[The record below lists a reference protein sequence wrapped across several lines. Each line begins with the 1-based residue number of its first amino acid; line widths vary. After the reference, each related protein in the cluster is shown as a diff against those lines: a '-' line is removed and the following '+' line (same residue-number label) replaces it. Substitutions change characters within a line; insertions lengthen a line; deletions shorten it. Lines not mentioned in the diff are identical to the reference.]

1 MVNYLVSQAR
11 QRVREWLVR
20 QMKKFEK
27 QERREKREGGGCC
40 KRERKGGSHPLFTH
54 SSIPTPFFS
63 IRSPNSF
70 LILSFLLFSG
80 STLFSPFIRSQEFFF
95 HASFN
100 ESLKTFEWLHKHTN
114 DHLNVRWKERKN
126 LLTNPIQFN

>member
-11 QRVREWLVR
+11 QRDRGWLTR
-20 QMKKFEK
+20 QMKKLK
-27 QERREKREGGGCC
+27 NQERRERRGRGGCC
-40 KRERKGGSHPLFTH
+40 KRERKRGSHPLFTH
-54 SSIPTPFFS
+54 SSIPTPFCS

-70 LILSFLLFSG
+70 LILSLLFIAS

-100 ESLKTFEWLHKHTN
+100 ESLKTFEWLHKYAN
-114 DHLNVRWKERKN
+114 DHLNIGWKERKN
-126 LLTNPIQFN
+126 